1 MDALGMLAL
10 PQVLICLEQVR
21 LSMEGARTFLF
32 GSITT
37 GRRPVGDLDVL
48 VVCADEAESDRARK
62 IMSPACAD
70 YPVHLM
76 IMTFAEEA
84 DLEFIAGVGA
94 IEVDGRNA
102 LPV

>member
-1 MDALGMLAL
+1 MDALDGLAL
-10 PQVLICLEQVR
+10 PQVLLRLEQVR
-21 LSMEGARTFLF
+21 VSLVGARTFLF

-37 GRRPVGDLDVL
+37 GRRPAGDLDVL
-48 VVCADEAESDRARK
+48 VVCADEADSDRARK
-62 IMSPACAD
+62 IMSPPCAD

-94 IEVDGRNA
+94 IEVDGKNA
-102 LPV
+102 

>member
-1 MDALGMLAL
+1 MNALNVLAL
-10 PQVLICLEQVR
+10 PQVLMRLEQVR
-21 LSMEGARTFLF
+21 VSLEGARTYLF

-37 GRRPVGDLDVL
+37 GRRPAGDLDVL
-48 VVCADEAESDRARK
+48 VVCADDVDSDRARK
-62 IMSPACAD
+62 IMSSVCAD

-84 DLEFIAGVGA
+84 ELEFIAGVDA

-102 LPV
+102 

>member
-1 MDALGMLAL
+1 MDALDELAL
-10 PQVLICLEQVR
+10 PQVLRRLEQVR
-21 LSMEGARTFLF
+21 VSLAGARTFLF

-37 GRRPVGDLDVL
+37 GRRPAGDLDVL
-48 VVCADEAESDRARK
+48 VVCADEADSDGARK

-76 IMTFAEEA
+76 IMTFTEEA

-102 LPV
+102 